1 MSLRKTITLVGCLLL
16 SMLSG
21 CKNHRVERTV
31 VYENTVYHWRI
42 DHVVDIFLP
51 DNKRQYY
58 EVFLNDRLLILPG
71 YTFNDKNDIREFI
84 AAGGF
89 DIGHWRN
96 KSIVVSFE
104 NSQQRDGHEIR
115 LIRSV
120 MLTPENDKEVIV
132 TDMVTQQQVIAEL
145 NQDKN

>member
-1 MSLRKTITLVGCLLL
+1 MVLRRRITLVGCVLL
-16 SMLSG
+16 SLLSG
-21 CKNHRVERTV
+21 CKNHRIDRTV

-42 DHVVDIFLP
+42 EHVVDTFYP
-51 DNKRQYY
+51 ASTRQYY
-58 EVFLNDRLLILPG
+58 EVFLNDRLLILPAN
-71 YTFNDKNDIREFI
+71 TFNDENDIQMFI

-104 NSQQRDGHEIR
+104 NNQQREGKEIR

-120 MLTPENDKEVIV
+120 MLAPEKENEVLV
-132 TDMVTQQQVIAEL
+132 TDMFTGQQVIV
-145 NQDKN
+145 QRK

>member
-1 MSLRKTITLVGCLLL
+1 MVLRRRITLVGCVLL
-16 SMLSG
+16 SLLSG
-21 CKNHRVERTV
+21 CKNHRINRTV

-42 DHVVDIFLP
+42 EHVVNTIYP
-51 DNKRQYY
+51 ASTRQYY
-58 EVFLNDRLLILPG
+58 EVFLNDRLLILPAN
-71 YTFNDKNDIREFI
+71 TFNDENDIQMFI

-104 NSQQRDGHEIR
+104 NNQQREGKEIR

-120 MLTPENDKEVIV
+120 MLAPEKENEVLV
-132 TDMVTQQQVIAEL
+132 TDMFTGQQVIV
-145 NQDKN
+145 QRK

>member
-1 MSLRKTITLVGCLLL
+1 MMVLRRRITLVGCVLL
-16 SMLSG
+16 SLLSG
-21 CKNHRVERTV
+21 CKNHRINRTV

-42 DHVVDIFLP
+42 EHVVNTIYP
-51 DNKRQYY
+51 ASTRQYY
-58 EVFLNDRLLILPG
+58 EVFLNDRLLILPAN
-71 YTFNDKNDIREFI
+71 TFNDENDIQMFI

-104 NSQQRDGHEIR
+104 NNQQREGKEIR

-120 MLTPENDKEVIV
+120 MLAPEKENEVLV
-132 TDMVTQQQVIAEL
+132 TDMFTGQQVIV
-145 NQDKN
+145 QRK